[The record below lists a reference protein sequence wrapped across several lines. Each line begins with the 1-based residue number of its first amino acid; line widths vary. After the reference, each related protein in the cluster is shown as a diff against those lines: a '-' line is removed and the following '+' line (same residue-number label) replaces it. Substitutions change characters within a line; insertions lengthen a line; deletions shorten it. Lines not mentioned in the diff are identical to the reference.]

1 MRETGNQSEEE
12 VEMEDEWCRRRER
25 EERKGGGG
33 GMCDTHVTVGN
44 ERGGGEEGTSDRV
57 VVGEVE
63 EGGGAAYV
71 SQRTMRGVH
80 DTSPGYRL
88 AVFLLIGAKI
98 INNFLHRCSAV
109 AALDSSCLHLV
120 NTHAHKPVRMQFLVQ
135 VRAKMNSRR

>member
-1 MRETGNQSEEE
+1 MVPEE
-12 VEMEDEWCRRRER
+12 RER
-25 EERKGGGG
+25 GEEREGGGG

-44 ERGGGEEGTSDRV
+44 ERGGGEEGTCDRV
-57 VVGEVE
+57 VVGEVEEVE

-88 AVFLLIGAKI
+88 GVFLLIGAKI

-120 NTHAHKPVRMQFLVQ
+120 NTHAHKTARMQFLVQ
-135 VRAKMNSRR
+135 VRAKMNLRR